1 MRPSPCRSAG
11 TTAGLTRRSG
21 FLGARRRPPS
31 TVAHCGMSYVFT
43 GIIFV
48 VVCIALFAWRM
59 VRDAPTV
66 VSGEPTPSEIRGPT
80 GLATGD
86 YSGLTAGV
94 DGSAGG
100 DGGGAAL
107 S

>member
-1 MRPSPCRSAG
+1 
-11 TTAGLTRRSG
+11 
-21 FLGARRRPPS
+21 
-31 TVAHCGMSYVFT
+31 MSYVLT
-43 GIIFV
+43 GILFV

-59 VRDAPTV
+59 IKDAPTV
-66 VSGEPTPSEIRGPT
+66 VSGEPIPSEIRAPT

-94 DGSAGG
+94 GGSAGG
-100 DGGGAAL
+100 DGGGAAP

>member
-1 MRPSPCRSAG
+1 
-11 TTAGLTRRSG
+11 
-21 FLGARRRPPS
+21 
-31 TVAHCGMSYVFT
+31 MSYVLT

-66 VSGEPTPSEIRGPT
+66 VRGEPTPSAIRGPT

-86 YSGLTAGV
+86 YSGIAAGA
-94 DGSAGG
+94 DGSSAGG
-100 DGGGAAL
+100 DGGGA
-107 S
+107 SPS

>member
-1 MRPSPCRSAG
+1 MIYV
-11 TTAGLTRRSG
+11 LTG
-21 FLGARRRPPS
+21 
-31 TVAHCGMSYVFT
+31 VA
-43 GIIFV
+43 FV
-48 VVCIALFAWRM
+48 VVCIVMFAWRM
-59 VRDAPTV
+59 VGDAQTV

-94 DGSAGG
+94 GGSVGE
-100 DGGGAAL
+100 DGGGAAP

>member
-1 MRPSPCRSAG
+1 
-11 TTAGLTRRSG
+11 
-21 FLGARRRPPS
+21 
-31 TVAHCGMSYVFT
+31 MSYVLT

-59 VRDAPTV
+59 VRDASTV
-66 VSGEPTPSEIRGPT
+66 VSGEPVQPELRGPT
-80 GLATGD
+80 GLETGS

-100 DGGGAAL
+100 MEGGSAGGDGGGAAL